1 MLKNNKMKKYLHLFF
16 FFLIALSFNNCTKE
30 EQKLPPAISFKI
42 GDQFTKNNA
51 VVMVGHELRFGIQA
65 RGTSANITNFTI
77 KKVLAYG
84 TVITAMD
91 TGLNS
96 ISLDVDE
103 IYYQNVEE
111 KVTWQFTVMDRNR
124 MSSQINLVVY
134 KDSNSKFGGIYYYP
148 SIKIGYQNNTLFN
161 HFFNPTTGLTYS
173 NDSATAHQDQV
184 DMLCYYIDDG
194 TPSPVFSSP
203 GEMDNGSIE
212 AETFY
217 PLIKNWTKRKYT
229 LWDISVDD
237 TPISGSTFDNAH
249 NDSLLIVA
257 YHDVWGKKKFKWATS
272 SKVIPFLTKGGKKGL
287 VKVINA
293 ETSESG
299 TIEFAIKIQQ

>member
-1 MLKNNKMKKYLHLFF
+1 MKKYQHLIFI
-16 FFLIALSFNNCTKE
+16 FLIAFSFNSCTQD

-42 GDQFTKNNA
+42 GDQYTKNNA

-65 RGTSANITNFTI
+65 RGTSSNITNFTI
-77 KKVLAYG
+77 KKVLDNN
-84 TVITAMD
+84 TVITVMD

-103 IYYQNVEE
+103 IFYQNVEE

-124 MSSQINLVVY
+124 MSAQISLVVY

-148 SIKIGYQNNTLFN
+148 SIKIGYQNNTLYN
-161 HFFNPTTGLTYS
+161 HFFNPISGISYS
-173 NDSATAHQDQV
+173 NDSATAHQDQI
-184 DMLCYYIDDG
+184 DMLCYYVDDG

-203 GEMDNGSIE
+203 GEIDNGSVE
-212 AETFY
+212 AEIFY
-217 PLIKNWTKRKYT
+217 PFIKNWSIRKYT
-229 LWDISVDD
+229 KWDISVDD
-237 TPISGSTFDNAH
+237 APILGSTFDNAH

-257 YHDVWGKKKFKWATS
+257 YHDVWGKKKFKWATTG
-272 SKVIPFLTKGGKKGL
+272 KVIPFLTKGGKKGL

-293 ETSESG
+293 ETNESG
-299 TIEFAIKIQQ
+299 SIEFAIKIQQ

>member
-1 MLKNNKMKKYLHLFF
+1 MKKYQLFIF
-16 FFLIALSFNNCTKE
+16 ICLIAFSINSCTKD
-30 EQKLPPAISFKI
+30 EQKLPPALSFKI
-42 GDQFTKNNA
+42 GDQYTKNNA

-77 KKVLAYG
+77 KKILENG

-96 ISLDVDE
+96 ITLDIDKLF
-103 IYYQNVEE
+103 YQNVEE
-111 KVTWQFTVMDRNR
+111 KVTWQFSVMDRNR
-124 MSSQINLVVY
+124 MTAKITLVVF

-161 HFFNPTTGLTYS
+161 HFFNPSTGLTYS
-173 NDSATAHQDQV
+173 NDSGTLHQDQI
-184 DMLCYYIDDG
+184 DMLCYFVVDG

-203 GEMDNGSIE
+203 GEIDNSSVE
-212 AETFY
+212 AGIYY
-217 PLIKNWTKRKYT
+217 PFIKDWSQRRYTK
-229 LWDISVDD
+229 WDISVDD
-237 TPISGSTFDNAH
+237 TPISPSTFDNAH

-257 YHDVWGKKKFKWATS
+257 YHDVWGKKKFKWATNGI
-272 SKVIPFLTKGGKKGL
+272 VIPFLTKAGKKGL

-293 ETSESG
+293 ESTDNG